1 MTDAATLIRAKRDGH
16 RLADDDIRW
25 LFEAYARHEVA
36 DEQMSALLMAI
47 YFQGLDGA
55 ELRTWTAAMIA
66 SGNRLD
72 LSSIARP
79 TVDKHSTGG
88 VGDKVSLIL
97 APLVASCGAAVP
109 QLSGRGLG
117 HTGGTL
123 DKLESIPGFRA
134 GLTPDETL
142 AVLASAGCVICA
154 AGSGLAPADRRLYA
168 LRDVT
173 GTVESIPLIASSIM
187 SKKIAEGT
195 SALVL
200 DVKVGAGAFMK
211 SQDQARELAET
222 MVALGEEH
230 QVRTSALLTAMDVPL
245 GRAVG
250 NAVEVAEAVAA
261 LHGDGPADLMEVTL
275 VLARQMLALV
285 GLAGDTA
292 GDPAAAIADGR
303 ALAAY
308 RAMVRAQGG
317 DPDAPLPQAAFTQV
331 LPAPAAGWLTGLD
344 ALAVGTAA
352 WRLGAGRA
360 RKEDAVSAAAGVICL
375 AKPGEAVRAGPAA
388 TRTPRRRGG
397 ALRPR
402 PGRPGGR
409 DRHQRHPAAASLPGH
424 RVHLPRV
431 AAVEQQLG
439 STMGGCRHL
448 PRSGRSRRSCCTIT
462 WTAACA
468 RRPSWSWPAR
478 RVTTTCP
485 ATIPKS

>member
-1 MTDAATLIRAKRDGH
+1 VTDAAALIRAKRDGH
-16 RLADDDIRW
+16 RLADYDIRW

-47 YFQGLDGA
+47 FFRGLDGA
-55 ELRTWTAAMIA
+55 ELRAWTAAMIA
-66 SGNRLD
+66 SGDRLD
-72 LSSIARP
+72 LSSITKP

-97 APLVASCGAAVP
+97 APLVAACGAAVP

-134 GLTPDETL
+134 ALTPDETL

-200 DVKVGAGAFMK
+200 DVKVGSGAFMK
-211 SQDQARELAET
+211 SRDEARELAET

-230 QVRTSALLTAMDVPL
+230 GVRTRALLTRMDVPL

-250 NAVEVAEAVAA
+250 NAVEVAESVRA
-261 LHGDGPADLMEVTL
+261 LHGEGPDDLMEVTL
-275 VLARQMLALV
+275 ALARQMLALA
-285 GLAGDTA
+285 GLDA
-292 GDPAAAIADGR
+292 DPAAAIADGR

-308 RAMVRAQGG
+308 REMVRAQGG
-317 DPDAPLPQAAFTQV
+317 DPDAPLPQAAHTQV
-331 LPAPAAGWLTGLD
+331 LPAPASGWLTGLD

-360 RKEDAVSAAAGVICL
+360 RKEDDVSAAAGVICL
-375 AKPGEAVRAGPAA
+375 AKPGDRVQAGQPLLELRADDQDRFGRALAALDGAVTISDQAITLRH
-388 TRTPRRRGG
+388 TTPVIE
-397 ALRPR
+397 
-402 PGRPGGR
+402 
-409 DRHQRHPAAASLPGH
+409 H
-424 RVHLPRV
+424 
-431 AAVEQQLG
+431 
-439 STMGGCRHL
+439 
-448 PRSGRSRRSCCTIT
+448 
-462 WTAACA
+462 
-468 RRPSWSWPAR
+468 
-478 RVTTTCP
+478 
-485 ATIPKS
+485 IPIA

>member
-1 MTDAATLIRAKRDGH
+1 VTDAVSLITAKRDGH

-25 LFEAYARHEVA
+25 LFDAYATGAVA

-47 YFQGLDGA
+47 FFRGLDRA

-66 SGNRLD
+66 SGDRLD
-72 LSSIARP
+72 LSSLTRP

-134 GLTPDETL
+134 ALSPEEIV

-173 GTVESIPLIASSIM
+173 GTVESIPLISSSIM

-195 SALVL
+195 GALVL
-200 DVKVGAGAFMK
+200 DVKVGTGAFMK
-211 SQDQARELAET
+211 SLDRARELAQT

-230 QVRTSALLTAMDVPL
+230 QVRTRALLTPMDTPL
-245 GRAVG
+245 GRTVG
-250 NAVEVAEAVAA
+250 NAVEVEESLAA
-261 LHGDGPADLMEVTL
+261 LRGEGPEDLMEVTL
-275 VLARQMLALV
+275 ALARGMLDLTGIDA
-285 GLAGDTA
+285 
-292 GDPAAAIADGR
+292 DPAAAIADGR

-308 RAMVRAQGG
+308 RTMIRAQGG
-317 DPDAPLPQAAFTQV
+317 DPDAPLPQAAAVRTA
-331 LPAPAAGWLTGLD
+331 LPAPATGWLTRLD

-360 RKEDAVSAAAGVICL
+360 RKEDAVSAAAGIICL
-375 AKPGEAVRAGPAA
+375 AKPGDYVREGQPLLE
-388 TRTPRRRGG
+388 
-397 ALRPR
+397 LRADDE
-402 PGRPGGR
+402 
-409 DRHQRHPAAASLPGH
+409 DRFAAAL
-424 RVHLPRV
+424 
-431 AAVEQQLG
+431 AALAAPTGVVEV
-439 STMGGCRHL
+439 SEHE
-448 PRSGRSRRSCCTIT
+448 P
-462 WTAACA
+462 
-468 RRPSWSWPAR
+468 PPPA
-478 RVTTTCP
+478 P
-485 ATIPKS
+485 AVIEVIG